1 MEAVVESI
9 QGPNEFKR
17 LHGLVK
23 DLTDRVKGLEDQ
35 QIENLPDR
43 LTHMEAAVESIQS
56 PDDIETRLQDLVKDF
71 QNRLQDLVNDMV
83 IRVKGLEDRQI
94 ENLPY
99 GLTDMEAAVESIKS
113 PDDIETR
120 LQDLVKDFQNRLQ
133 DLVND
138 MVIRVKGLE
147 DQHVQNCQVAG
158 RVQCLDANHEKY
170 QDLDAKEKDS
180 RHQQLTKLLE
190 QVSHQVQCLK
200 DKETT
205 NQPMAERVPD
215 ERERHATEL
224 KLLLARFDALEQK
237 LLIAAAVDE
246 NQSRCGSNDTPQPT
260 LPTDNGFRTDSLLVA
275 EKKADVSSD
284 SMHSST
290 LSLHPS
296 NGSVAPVDEAN
307 HDCADAAFIK
317 SMSKETAKTPDA
329 VPNMTVQDRLGR
341 LEATVL
347 GSTMLYSA
355 WILWNQWTR

>member
-1 MEAVVESI
+1 MEEAVESI
-9 QGPNEFKR
+9 QGPNDLENR
-17 LHGLVK
+17 VQGLVK
-23 DLTDRVKGLEDQ
+23 DMA
-35 QIENLPDR
+35 N
-43 LTHMEAAVESIQS
+43 
-56 PDDIETRLQDLVKDF
+56 
-71 QNRLQDLVNDMV
+71 
-83 IRVKGLEDRQI
+83 RVKGLEDRQI
-94 ENLPY
+94 KNLPDR
-99 GLTDMEAAVESIKS
+99 LTRMEKAVESIQS
-113 PDDIETR
+113 PNEFEKR
-120 LQDLVKDFQNRLQ
+120 LQDLVKDMA
-133 DLVND
+133 D
-138 MVIRVKGLE
+138 RVKGLE
-147 DQHVQNCQVAG
+147 DQHVQNLADRLIRMEEAVESIQSPNEFEKRLQDLVKDMVIRVKRLEDQLVDNCQVVE
-158 RVQCLDANHEKY
+158 RIQCLEATHEKY
-170 QDLDAKEKDS
+170 QDMDAKEKDS

-190 QVSHQVQCLK
+190 QVSHQLQCLK

-205 NQPMAERVPD
+205 NQPMAERVSD
-215 ERERHATEL
+215 ERERHATEQ

-260 LPTDNGFRTDSLLVA
+260 LPTDNGSRTDSMLVA
-275 EKKADVSSD
+275 KKKADVSSD

-296 NGSVAPVDEAN
+296 NGSGAPVDEAN

-355 WILWNQWTR
+355 WILWNQWSC